1 MGERVRRG
9 YVLCLGLVAVT
20 AAGCMVP
27 VLGDPM
33 PRPVG
38 LERTDGGHLKIV
50 VPLCDGEVVSAVEV
64 QEHQTWR
71 LVWRASLP
79 VRTAEQYG
87 TIILGDA
94 SGFARQETPLREAVP
109 PHVSVSVKLSSGSTA
124 GRGFLVGEVVGGGR
138 VSDFD
143 GEVLT
148 EEEFRRR
155 VTDEYC

>member
-20 AAGCMVP
+20 VAGCVVP

-38 LERTDGGHLKIV
+38 LERTDGGQLKIV
-50 VPLCDGEVVSAVEV
+50 VPLCDGEVVSAVKV
-64 QEHQTWR
+64 QEHETWR
-71 LVWRASLP
+71 LVWQASLP

-94 SGFARQETPLREAVP
+94 SGFGRQETPLREAVP
-109 PHVSVSVKLSSGSTA
+109 PHIGVSVKLSSGSPA
-124 GRGFLVGEVVGGGR
+124 GRGFLVSEVVGGGR
-138 VSDFD
+138 VSDWD
-143 GEVLT
+143 GEALT

>member
-1 MGERVRRG
+1 MGGRVRRG
-9 YVLCLGLVAVT
+9 YVLCLGLVAV
-20 AAGCMVP
+20 AVAGCMVP
-27 VLGDPM
+27 VLGDPL

-38 LERTDGGHLKIV
+38 LERTDGGRFKLV
-50 VPLCDGEVVSAVEV
+50 VPLCDGERVAAVEV
-64 QEHQTWR
+64 QEHQTGR

-87 TIILGDA
+87 TIVLGDA
-94 SGFARQETPLREAVP
+94 SGFGRETPLREAVP
-109 PHVSVSVKLSSGSTA
+109 PHVSISVDLTSGHPA
-124 GRGFLVGEVVGGGR
+124 GRGYLVSEVVGGGR
-138 VSDFD
+138 VSHFD